1 MALLYFN
8 LNILDNYKLLIKDII
23 KYLTIIIVFHYL
35 IISIKFKNPF
45 QKKFLNKNFIKLVK
59 SLVLSILFY
68 HLIIE
73 ELIQII

>member
-35 IISIKFKNPF
+35 IISTGFKNPIE
-45 QKKFLNKNFIKLVK
+45 KKFLNKNFIRLVK

-68 HLIIE
+68 HLIME